1 MLKLEKR
8 HPGAPEWER
17 PGWLSPIMHE
27 LLTARGITSEEK
39 ADAFLHPD
47 VSQLHNPFLMSDMS
61 EAVDTIRDAISRGEG
76 ICVYGD
82 YDVDGVCAC
91 SIVMLYLK
99 EKLSYSN
106 CVECL
111 PSRHEEGY
119 GLNEARIDELSQK
132 YKLMVSVDCG
142 ITAHD
147 LVEHAKLRGMRVVIT
162 DHHRP
167 DDNLPECS
175 AVVNP
180 LLKNYPF
187 GYLCGAGVAF
197 KLVHALAA
205 KEAANGGEITD
216 AALAEGLKVAL
227 EYIDL
232 AALATIADIVKLT
245 DENRVIAYL
254 GLKRINENMRPG
266 IKALI
271 DTVSL
276 GGREIS
282 AGNIAF
288 QLSPRLNAS
297 GRMGDAG
304 RAFELLT
311 STNVKKCS
319 ELAVELN
326 EENESRKSKEKPV
339 MEATDELLKDYDFL
353 TNRVII
359 VAGEDWNKGVIGLVA
374 SKITEKYGYPAVV
387 LTFDKKDGSYI
398 GSCRSLESID
408 IQEALTHVADLLER
422 FGGHKMAAGL
432 KLPKCNLP
440 EFKRR
445 LNEYL
450 RERYPSDA
458 WMPVFRYDAD
468 IRADEL
474 TAELVEELKLLEPT
488 GCENPAAVFRM
499 EADIVSQT
507 AVGQENIHLKLSF
520 KGDKGKPVDGLWYR
534 NGDKVG
540 KLPARAQVLFTPK
553 LNIWMSKVSVQ
564 ADVCRVIAADA
575 ETVLDAA
582 KEREE
587 KLFARFILA
596 ARPDANAEPVEGTVS
611 GFARQEFKNSI
622 QGSVIIVPDIAT
634 AKAFMDIEADVS
646 IGAYSDDVRVFNQLV
661 LCPENERPEKYKN
674 VYLAGIP
681 ACLVPGAI
689 VLEDTK
695 ISSLFDKL
703 PDLQLMREFWGSCK
717 KLADNKRVEKSVYD
731 IAKLIRDNTGKDI
744 CTVALGIKVLEHAKL
759 LWFEETDGAVTV
771 GVLRRKQGEPK
782 KDDDNPLNDSLYIAL
797 SHSKKEV

>member
-27 LLTARGITSEEK
+27 LLTARGITSEK
-39 ADAFLHPD
+39 AAEEFLHPD

-61 EAVDTIRDAISRGEG
+61 DAVDTIRDAVSRGEG

-82 YDVDGVCAC
+82 YDVDGVCAS

-99 EKLSYSN
+99 KLGYSN
-106 CVECL
+106 CMEYL

-119 GLNEARIDELSQK
+119 GLNEAAIDKISQK
-132 YKLMVSVDCG
+132 YSLMVSVDCG

-180 LLKNYPF
+180 LLNNYPF

-205 KEAANGGEITD
+205 KEAANGGVVTPR
-216 AALAEGLKVAL
+216 ALEEGLRAAL

-254 GLKRINENMRPG
+254 GLKRINESMRPG
-266 IKALI
+266 IKALLEAS
-271 DTVSL
+271 SL
-276 GGREIS
+276 GSRGIS
-282 AGNIAF
+282 AGNVAF

-304 RAFELLT
+304 RAFKLLT
-311 STNVKKCS
+311 STDTNVCRL
-319 ELAVELN
+319 LAEELN
-326 EENESRKSKEKPV
+326 SENERRKSEEKLV
-339 MEATDELLKDYDFL
+339 MEAADARLKDYDFI
-353 TNRVII
+353 TNRAII
-359 VAGEDWNKGVIGLVA
+359 IEGNGWNKGVIGLAA
-374 SKITEKYGYPAVV
+374 SKITEKFGYPAVV
-387 LTFDKKDGSYI
+387 LTDDGDSYI

-432 KLPKCNLP
+432 KLPARNLA

-450 RERYPSDA
+450 SETYPSDA

-468 IRADEL
+468 IEADEL
-474 TAELVEELKLLEPT
+474 KEELVEELKLLEPT
-488 GCENPAAVFRM
+488 GCENPAAVLCM
-499 EADIVSQT
+499 TSDIVTQT
-507 AVGQENIHLKLSF
+507 AVGQDKNHLKLCF
-520 KGDKGKPVDGLWYR
+520 RGENGKPIDGIWFR
-534 NGDKVG
+534 NGDKAG
-540 KLPARAQVLFTPK
+540 RLPARARVLFAPK
-553 LNIWMSKVSVQ
+553 LNEWMNKISVQ

-575 ETVLDAA
+575 GALLSAA
-582 KEREE
+582 KEREKE
-587 KLFARFILA
+587 LFARFILA
-596 ARPDANAEPVEGTVS
+596 ARPDTNAEPAEGTES
-611 GFARQEFKNSI
+611 GFARQKFKNSI
-622 QGSVIIVPDIAT
+622 QGSVIIVPDTAT
-634 AKAFMDIEADVS
+634 AQRFSD
-646 IGAYSDDVRVFNQLV
+646 IGADINTGVYSDDERLFNQLV
-661 LCPENERPEKYKN
+661 LCPEGENPLRYEN

-681 ACLVPGAI
+681 ACLVPGGT
-689 VLEDTK
+689 VLNDIEVSK
-695 ISSLFDKL
+695 FFDRL
-703 PDLQLMREFWGSCK
+703 PDTDELRRLFTACRDWK
-717 KLADNKRVEKSVYD
+717 KQNKTAKSVFELVQ
-731 IAKLIRDNTGKDI
+731 AAAGGDI
-744 CTVALGIKVLEHAKL
+744 CAAALGIKVLEHAHL
-759 LWFEETDGAVTV
+759 VEFTETPRGVSMDVWSKSRPLSPDTVT
-771 GVLRRKQGEPK
+771 
-782 KDDDNPLNDSLYIAL
+782 NPTDDSLYKAL